1 MAKIIMRGL
10 DEYLK
15 KLEALDVSKTSIM
28 KMAVYEGA
36 DEVADAVREAV
47 KGLPEIKASEAVAN
61 WRQEVPVDGITKA
74 QKDGLLEG
82 LYVARMEED
91 LDSVYTTIGFD
102 GYNHVKTKKY
112 PKGQPNAMIARAV
125 ESGSSARR
133 KTPFVRPAVNRV
145 KERAVQRMAD
155 KLDETINNLMEGK

>member
-1 MAKIIMRGL
+1 MAKIVMGGV

-15 KLEALDVSKTSIM
+15 KLQELNVSATAVLKQ
-28 KMAVYEGA
+28 AVYEGA
-36 DEVADAVREAV
+36 DEVADAVRAAV
-47 KGLPEIKASEAVAN
+47 NGLPEVKTSEAVAD
-61 WRQEVPVDGITKA
+61 WRQQVPVDGITKK

-82 LYVARMEED
+82 LYVARMTDD

-102 GYNHVKTKKY
+102 GYNDVKTKQY

-145 KERAVQRMAD
+145 KERAIQRMAD

>member
-15 KLEALDVSKTSIM
+15 KLEALDVSRTAVM

-47 KGLPEIKASEAVAN
+47 KALPEAKTSEAVRD
-61 WRQEVPVDGITKA
+61 WRQQVPVDGITKA

-91 LDSVYTTIGFD
+91 IDSVYTTVGFD
-102 GYNHVKTKKY
+102 GYNSVKTKGY

-145 KERAVQRMAD
+145 KERAIQRMAD
-155 KLDETINNLMEGK
+155 KLDETINQIMEGK

>member
-1 MAKIIMRGL
+1 MAKIVFAGL
-10 DEYLK
+10 AEYEKLLGKLDSARTGILK
-15 KLEALDVSKTSIM
+15 V
-28 KMAVYEGA
+28 AVYEGA

-47 KGLPEIKASEAVAN
+47 KALPEVKTSEAVAD
-61 WRQEVPVDGITKA
+61 WRQQVPVDGITKA

-91 LDSVYTTIGFD
+91 IDSVYTTIGFD
-102 GYNHVKTKKY
+102 GYNRVKTKKY
-112 PKGQPNAMIARAV
+112 PKGQANAMIARAV

-145 KERAVQRMAD
+145 KDRAIQRMAD
-155 KLDETINNLMEGK
+155 KVDEQIKNLMEEK

>member
-1 MAKIIMRGL
+1 MAKIIMRGM

-15 KLEALDVSKTSIM
+15 KLEALDVSRASIM

-47 KGLPEIKASEAVAN
+47 KGLPEVKTSEAVVN

-74 QKDGLLEG
+74 QKDGLLDG

-102 GYNHVKTKKY
+102 GYNRVKTKKY

-155 KLDETINNLMEGK
+155 KLDETINQIMEGK

>member
-1 MAKIIMRGL
+1 MAKIVMGGV

-15 KLEALDVSKTSIM
+15 KLRELEVSQTAVL

-47 KGLPEIKASEAVAN
+47 KGLPEVKTSEAVAN

-74 QKDGLLEG
+74 QKDGLLDG

-102 GYNHVKTKKY
+102 GYNRVKTKKY

-155 KLDETINNLMEGK
+155 KLDETINQIMEGK